1 VPPPP
6 KTLLPKRLADAIAHS
21 ARPGKGEDARKAAEQ
36 LAKARDEGNLKDAR
50 RAGIKAKLVA
60 PRSAWVRE
68 QLGLLAFELGDL
80 HEATQELMT
89 YRRLTGDHRHDAVIA
104 ECYRR
109 EGKPARALDLLAEVK
124 RSEIP
129 TKTWIDMQLARALAL
144 ADTGR
149 ADTAFTLLKDT
160 ARDAGPKDRTRI
172 IEAMRDL

>member
-1 VPPPP
+1 VPPTKPA
-6 KTLLPKRLADAIAHS
+6 LPKRLADAIAHS

-36 LAKARDEGNLKDAR
+36 LVKARDEGNLKDAR

-68 QLGLLAFELGDL
+68 QLGLLAFELGEL

-89 YRRLTGDHRHDAVIA
+89 YRRLTGDHRHDAVLA

-109 EGKPARALDLLAEVK
+109 EGKPARALDLLAELK
-124 RSEIP
+124 RQDVS
-129 TKTWIDMQLARALAL
+129 TKSWVDAQIARARAL

-149 ADTAFTLLKDT
+149 ADTAFTILKDA
-160 ARDAGPKDRTRI
+160 ARDAGPKDRPRLL
-172 IEAMRDL
+172 EAMGAL